1 MSEAQESSSTSS
13 VTRKPI
19 TLPDWVPNAV
29 VKQVRRIEAQPLS
42 AEQQAMLLRLATDT
56 RMRSVWTELTRR
68 KRPSGHFLH
77 PAKRPSNRPTLTQ
90 DNAQDDELAFLFF
103 FVLCAARDQVPA
115 WKAEELTAKKS
126 ETIQRARVLRELADE
141 LSTDPFYST
150 EPLAVADAAVLLRV
164 ARWLETLVATARPT
178 SDPLII
184 EKDRGNRRMRAL
196 QILCAAQ
203 LMDTFGNRLDG
214 TAARSQSLQE
224 NNRNAPCACR
234 GRRGIRRATVRGRS
248 FRQSQRDR
256 QQGRDQIARNRRRSR
271 ELAE

>member
-13 VTRKPI
+13 ATREPI
-19 TLPDWVPNAV
+19 TLPGWVPNAV

-42 AEQQAMLLRLATDT
+42 AEQQAILLRLATDT

-68 KRPSGHFLH
+68 KRPSGDFLH
-77 PAKRPSNRPTLTQ
+77 PTKRPSDRPTLTQ
-90 DNAQDDELAFLFF
+90 DDAQDDALALLFF
-103 FVLCAARDQVPA
+103 FVLRAARDQVPA

-126 ETIQRARVLRELADE
+126 ETIQRARVLRELANE
-141 LSTDPFYST
+141 LSTDPFYSS
-150 EPLAVADAAVLLRV
+150 ELLAVADAAALLRV

-214 TAARSQSLQE
+214 TAATLASVALD
-224 NNRNAPCACR
+224 NRASA
-234 GRRGIRRATVRGRS
+234 RATRS
-248 FRQSQRDR
+248 ALS
-256 QQGRDQIARNRRRSR
+256 RRK
-271 ELAE
+271 